1 MEEKSLKLLPHNLE
15 AESGILS
22 AMMINNQN
30 VAIAIE
36 KLREKDFYKQAHRTI
51 FKAIQELF
59 HENTEVDIITI
70 ADKLKSMAMLEP
82 IGGIAFLNQLSD
94 VVMSG
99 GNLVYHT
106 KIILQ
111 KSRLRQLINA
121 SNKIL
126 EKCYADDQ
134 SVDKTVEQAE
144 SLIFKVADDK
154 IGEGLKSAESY
165 LDSVVEMIDEKSKS
179 DGSLSGISTGFRD
192 IDELTGGFSK
202 GQLMILAARPAMGK
216 TSLALNFAHNAAV
229 LDGKKVAIFSMEMD
243 GEELLMRMLS
253 GPADVDVEC
262 MTRGKGLNPNKL
274 RAISQAA
281 MILSEASLY
290 IDDSGSNT
298 ISSIK
303 SKAMRLKAQLEG
315 LDIVIIDYLQLMT
328 SNSKEAR
335 HQQISDI
342 SRGLKIMAKDMGIN
356 IIALSQLNRGVESRD
371 NKRPLLSDL
380 RESGSIEQDAD
391 QVMFIYRD
399 DYYNPSSEHPGTA
412 EIIVSKNRHG
422 SVGFKRLKFEGHKT
436 RFMPYDNIHTQFDE
450 FDNTLPPSNFEDMD
464 TELEN
469 DFN

>member
-1 MEEKSLKLLPHNLE
+1 MEENSLKILPHNLE
-15 AESGILS
+15 AEAGILS
-22 AMMINNQN
+22 AMMINNHN
-30 VAIAIE
+30 VAISIE
-36 KLREKDFYKQAHRTI
+36 KLREQDFYKQSHRTI
-51 FKAIQELF
+51 FRAIQDLF

-70 ADKLKSMAMLEP
+70 SEKLKNMAKLVSV
-82 IGGIAFLNQLSD
+82 GGISFLNQLSD
-94 VVMSG
+94 VVLSG
-99 GNLVYHT
+99 GNLPYHT
-106 KIILQ
+106 KIVLQ
-111 KSRLRQLINA
+111 KSMLRQLINA
-121 SNKIL
+121 SNTIL

-134 SVDKTVEQAE
+134 SIDKIVEQAE
-144 SLIFKVADDK
+144 ALIFKVADDK
-154 IGEGLKSAESY
+154 IGQGLRSAESY
-165 LDSVVEMIDEKSKS
+165 LDGVVEMINEKANT
-179 DGSLSGISTGFRD
+179 DGSLSGISSGFHD

-202 GQLMILAARPAMGK
+202 GQLLILAARPAMGK

-229 LDGKKVAIFSMEMD
+229 LDGKKVAIFSMEME

-298 ISSIK
+298 INSIK
-303 SKAMRLKAQLEG
+303 SKVMRLKAQLEG
-315 LDIVIIDYLQLMT
+315 LDIVIIDYLQLMN
-328 SNSKEAR
+328 SHSKEAR

-342 SRGLKIMAKDMGIN
+342 SRGLKIMAKDLNIN
-356 IIALSQLNRGVESRD
+356 IIALSQLNRGVENRD

-391 QVMFIYRD
+391 QVLFIYRD
-399 DYYNPSSEHPGTA
+399 DYYHPTSEHPGTA

-436 RFMPYDNIHTQFDE
+436 RFMPYDDIHRQFDD
-450 FDNTLPPSNFEDMD
+450 FDNSLPPSDVDDMESD
-464 TELEN
+464 LDN
-469 DFN
+469 DF

>member
-1 MEEKSLKLLPHNLE
+1 MDENSLKILPHNLE

-22 AMMINNQN
+22 AMMINNTN

-36 KLREKDFYKQAHRTI
+36 KLREQDFYKQSHRTI

-70 ADKLKSMAMLEP
+70 AEKLKNMAKLESV
-82 IGGIAFLNQLSD
+82 GGIAFLNQLSD
-94 VVMSG
+94 VVLSG
-99 GNLVYHT
+99 GNLPYHT
-106 KIILQ
+106 KIVLQ
-111 KSRLRQLINA
+111 KSMLRQLINA
-121 SNKIL
+121 SNSIL

-134 SVDKTVEQAE
+134 SIDKIVEQAE
-144 SLIFKVADDK
+144 ALIFKVADDK
-154 IGEGLKSAESY
+154 IGQGLKSAESY
-165 LDSVVEMIDEKSKS
+165 LDGVVEMINEKANT
-179 DGSLSGISTGFRD
+179 DGSLSGISSGFAD

-202 GQLMILAARPAMGK
+202 GQLLILAARPAMGK

-229 LDGKKVAIFSMEMD
+229 LNNKKVAIFSMEME

-262 MTRGKGLNPNKL
+262 MTRGKGLNPGKL

-298 ISSIK
+298 INSIK
-303 SKAMRLKAQLEG
+303 SKVMRLKAQLEG
-315 LDIVIIDYLQLMT
+315 LDIVIIDYLQLM
-328 SNSKEAR
+328 NSHSREAR

-342 SRGLKIMAKDMGIN
+342 SRGLKVMAKDLNIN
-356 IIALSQLNRGVESRD
+356 IIALSQLNRGVENRD

-391 QVMFIYRD
+391 QVLFIYRD
-399 DYYNPSSEHPGTA
+399 DYYHPTSEHPGTA

-436 RFMPYDNIHTQFDE
+436 RFMPYDDIHKQFDD
-450 FDNTLPPSNFEDMD
+450 FDNSLPPSDIDDMQNDMD
-464 TELEN
+464 D
-469 DFN
+469 DF